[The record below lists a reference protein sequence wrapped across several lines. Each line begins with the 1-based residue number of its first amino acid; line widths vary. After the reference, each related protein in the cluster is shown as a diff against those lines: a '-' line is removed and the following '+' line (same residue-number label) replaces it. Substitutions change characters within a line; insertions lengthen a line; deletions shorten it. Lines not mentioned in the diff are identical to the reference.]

1 LTAWRLKRSKIA
13 IGNERLLLNRTW
25 GSSVGVKAL
34 EFVSLL
40 LERRSPRDYLRLS
53 SMPRTANLRP
63 GYRKAR
69 ADKRL
74 AAWVVNVPSEL
85 SSTGHR
91 QELFFP
97 TKGEAQA
104 ECEKLKARKDNFG
117 ISLSAMTPGRI
128 AEASEAYKLLDPL
141 NVSLLEA
148 CATMLPDISNETIAC
163 PLSICS
169 IFF

>member
-1 LTAWRLKRSKIA
+1 MAFKKIQDRHRQRTTVAKSDLGKLGWREGSGVCFIA
-13 IGNERLLLNRTW
+13 
-25 GSSVGVKAL
+25 
-34 EFVSLL
+34 

-104 ECEKLKARKDNFG
+104 ECEKLKTRKDNFG